1 MLFFC
6 IFINFSILL
15 KSIDPIKDYLKEEVL
30 SEILRLN
37 VIYMKINIQKPTY
50 DDLLYTI
57 NGINIYKRIVE
68 EIKSELS
75 KELYNIKYNRVI
87 AKSKHIDIENF
98 IRIIKDPNTPY
109 AMLCEIFR
117 YLKLINI

>member
-30 SEILRLN
+30 SEILCLN

-75 KELYNIKYNRVI
+75 KELYNIKY
-87 AKSKHIDIENF
+87 K
-98 IRIIKDPNTPY
+98 
-109 AMLCEIFR
+109 
-117 YLKLINI
+117 